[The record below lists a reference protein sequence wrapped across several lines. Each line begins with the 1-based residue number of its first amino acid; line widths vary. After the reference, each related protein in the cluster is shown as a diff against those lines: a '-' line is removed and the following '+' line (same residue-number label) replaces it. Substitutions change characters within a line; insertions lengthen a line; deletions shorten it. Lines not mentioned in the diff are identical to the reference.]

1 MDGAMDLE
9 VEATMYRFRMLAP
22 QRPSGGRRGL
32 LSLLV
37 VAGLLIAGPGYAD
50 RVYLTVDQA
59 LANAFPGDVTVERK
73 VVWITEAQ
81 AAQVEARAG
90 SPLPRRVVK
99 AYLGRR
105 GGAIV
110 GYAFVDDVIGKTEP
124 ITYMAT
130 IAPDATVARLDLL
143 VFRETHGYEI
153 ERASWRDRF
162 RGLRLGDGLRVG
174 RDIDKI
180 TGATLSCRAITD
192 GVRRLLAIVEVVLAA
207 SSPAAVSP

>member
-1 MDGAMDLE
+1 L
-9 VEATMYRFRMLAP
+9 VI
-22 QRPSGGRRGL
+22 
-32 LSLLV
+32 V
-37 VAGLLIAGPGYAD
+37 VASLLIAGPSYAD

-59 LANAFPGDVTVERK
+59 LVNAFPGDVIVERK

-81 AAQVEARAG
+81 AAQVERRAG

-105 GGAIV
+105 AGELA

-124 ITYMAT
+124 ITYMVT
-130 IAPDATVARLDLL
+130 ITPDATVVRLDLL

-162 RGLRLGDGLRVG
+162 RGRRLGDGLRVG
-174 RDIDKI
+174 REIDKI
-180 TGATLSCRAITD
+180 TGATLSCRAVTD
-192 GVRRLLAIVEVVLAA
+192 GVRRLLALVEVVLAPQA
-207 SSPAAVSP
+207 R